1 MSVYEI
7 IAVVFSSVALLTSI
21 PAIFLTIRQYR
32 NLSFKIE
39 FQLEISPKVL
49 LFKNDEGGYKGGERI
64 SVINKSDQSCTI
76 NKIGLLDGDKEF
88 ELYCQ
93 WGNGS
98 AAFINVPLAGNA
110 ILSRYFF
117 LSLKNLP
124 KNQLVFKIYTNRKT
138 FTKKMPY
145 QLQEPE
151 SQQLH
156 K

>member
-21 PAIFLTIRQYR
+21 PAIFLTIRQYH

-39 FQLEISPKVL
+39 FRLEISSKIL
-49 LFKNDEGGYKGGERI
+49 LCKDDDGFFKGAARI
-64 SVINKSDQSCTI
+64 SIINKSDQACTI
-76 NKIGLLDGDKEF
+76 NKIGLIDGEKEF

-98 AAFINVPLAGNA
+98 TAFINVPLAGNE

-124 KNQLVFKIYTNRKT
+124 KNYLIFKIYTNRKT
-138 FTKKMPY
+138 FTEKIPY
-145 QLQEPE
+145 QLQELK
-151 SQQLH
+151 SRQLH

>member
-21 PAIFLTIRQYR
+21 PAIFLTVRQYR

-39 FQLEISPKVL
+39 FQLEISPKIL
-49 LFKNDEGGYKGGERI
+49 LFKNDEGAYKGGVRI
-64 SVINKSDQSCTI
+64 SVINKSDQACTI
-76 NKIGLLDGDKEF
+76 NKIGLIDGEKEF

-98 AAFINVPLAGNA
+98 AAFINIPLAGNQ
-110 ILSRYFF
+110 ILSRYFY
-117 LSLKNLP
+117 LLLKNLP
-124 KNQLVFKIYTNRKT
+124 EKCLTFKIYTNRKT
-138 FTKKMPY
+138 FTKKIPY
-145 QLQEPE
+145 QLQEPK

>member
-21 PAIFLTIRQYR
+21 PAIFLTVRQYR

-39 FQLEISPKVL
+39 FQLETSPKIL
-49 LFKNDEGGYKGGERI
+49 LFKNVGGGYKGGVRI
-64 SVINKSDQSCTI
+64 SVINKSDQACTI
-76 NKIGLLDGDKEF
+76 NKIGLIDGEKEF

-93 WGNGS
+93 WENGS
-98 AAFINVPLAGNA
+98 AAFINIPLAGNQ
-110 ILSRYFF
+110 ILSRYFY
-117 LSLKNLP
+117 LLLKNLP
-124 KNQLVFKIYTNRKT
+124 EKCLTFKIYTNRKT
-138 FTKKMPY
+138 FTKKIPY
-145 QLQEPE
+145 QLQEPK